1 MLVFRSRS
9 LTKALGLSWAR
20 FILIGL
26 VPLTTAVVSL
36 PAAETLSAGELR
48 GAASAAIER
57 GQYSNAVEL
66 ATQAIAAEPDNFR
79 AWAMR
84 GRAYSLLKR
93 PTMAI
98 RDFTQSLKLDPT
110 STSLYQ
116 VRGEEYFRVGRFQ
129 ESVADFDRY
138 LELAPAQ
145 KPQHWQRGISLYYA
159 GEFAEG
165 RKQFELHQTV
175 NAHDVENAVWHF
187 LCTTR
192 ESGLEKAR
200 AALIP
205 IEGDSRIPMSQVH
218 ALFAGKLKPQ
228 DVLDAA
234 RSGSPG
240 PKELNNRLFYAH
252 LYLGLYFEAIGD
264 SKAAREHIYKAAS
277 EFNADHYMGD
287 VARSHA
293 AVLRNRKD

>member
-1 MLVFRSRS
+1 MGSS
-9 LTKALGLSWAR
+9 LLH
-20 FILIGL
+20 
-26 VPLTTAVVSL
+26 
-36 PAAETLSAGELR
+36 AAELVSVGELR
-48 GAASAAIER
+48 GAASAALER

-66 ATQAIAAEPDNFR
+66 ATQAIAVEPENFR
-79 AWAMR
+79 AWAIR

-93 PTMAI
+93 PALAI
-98 RDFTQSLKLDPT
+98 PDFTQSLKLEPS

-116 VRGEEYFRVGRFQ
+116 VRGEDYFRVGRFK

-138 LELAPAQ
+138 LELVPGQ
-145 KPQHWQRGISLYYA
+145 KPYHWQRGISLYYA
-159 GEFAEG
+159 GEFGEG

-192 ESGLEKAR
+192 ASGLEKAR

-218 ALFAGKLKPQ
+218 GLFAGKLKPA
-228 DVLDAA
+228 DVLEAA
-234 RSGSPG
+234 RAGNP
-240 PKELNNRLFYAH
+240 PAKELNNRLFYAH

-264 SKAAREHIYKAAS
+264 SSAAREHIFKAAS

-293 AVLRNRKD
+293 AVLRNKKN